1 MQNKRREQELAA
13 LLGALGETPA
23 HESWLPALTG
33 WPEPL
38 IRTLLK
44 TLAGK
49 GHLHLEKGWIHLTT
63 GSEEHAAAMRALLG
77 RMNTAEAGTGLFAFF
92 RLQALAQPLDALESL
107 VLLAR
112 ELVKKGKR
120 LELRLI
126 YRIFMKNTATLR
138 LRGFSKAEAGRY
150 IGLCHDA
157 FQMSLCISLP
167 CTFLPA
173 VLLRGRALAKRH
185 GEHIQM
191 RLLELLIGATNCLAH
206 PGHNAAHFHLMMEQA
221 LTALQGEE
229 YLLQSYPLPVGIYF
243 FMQGKFRRA
252 MDTLLPEPV
261 NSSGWPE
268 IHSRTQRSI
277 LASLAAFFLGE
288 SDEALDILR
297 RALSILPG
305 PAYPG
310 LARIL
315 RATLALIH
323 LGRNEDDRA
332 LELLDVGISGTYG
345 QWDMLGWQ
353 HLMFALALYHAARGH
368 IRAAAVVLNK
378 GTEAALKEGYSRPTY
393 LFPDMLELLESVH
406 DAGFEVPGYNP
417 DAELEICLNGSNQ
430 ILRGVALRIR
440 GNRFMKAG
448 NRDEALSCYEQSLAL
463 LRSMHAYDEAAKTR
477 IALASCHLARN
488 ERKLATACAIVAS
501 LRSNVTGFPPEIA
514 ELLPPR
520 PLPDMKREPHASTD
534 MEMIDLYLDSL
545 REKTWSS
552 PKIFIRYLVA
562 LSCRVLGMSSGYL
575 FARGETPN
583 GPVIIAQHGTE
594 QESPDQAVVRSM
606 RTALVEFALNGTPVL
621 IAVPS
626 EPGLDYVRSVI
637 CIPLPCGEHT
647 CVLYHDGI
655 LPAWAEALLDE
666 ALLRRIGQVLGREM
680 LLAGY
685 APSREKVPPR
695 TSVSAETGEND
706 ELIFHCGVMKEFIR
720 RADLAAISD
729 ASVLLVGE
737 SGVGKEL
744 VARRIHERSGRRG
757 EFVAVNLAGIP
768 DELFENEFL
777 GHERGAFTGAW
788 HQKKGLLELA
798 DNGTLF
804 LDELAE
810 TSPRVQVKLL
820 RLLQER
826 SFFRLG
832 GTRPIRSNFRL
843 VAATNSDLDLA
854 VRRGMFR
861 EDLYYR
867 IRVIA
872 LHIPPL
878 RERRE
883 DIPFLVRHY
892 LHRFM
897 HLYGHKNLALPQNE
911 LDKLVNHDWPGN
923 IRELR
928 NRMEQFV
935 VLQGLDSILP
945 PAPPPLPGSPPESGT
960 LLSGELRWDQLLE
973 HMGALPEPPTLV
985 QVQEAYIAAVLK
997 RCRGKID
1004 GPTGAAQLLDTGRSS
1019 LYARKRE
1026 LDRKKLQ
1033 PAAPLPSD
1041 GPGMESET
1049 LYARSESSD
1058 IPQYEHD
1065 PKKHGMRCRSAEA

>member
-1 MQNKRREQELAA
+1 MQNKRREQELVA

-38 IRTLLK
+38 VQTLLK
-44 TLAGK
+44 KLAGK
-49 GHLHLEKGWIHLTT
+49 GSLHLEKGWIHLSAD
-63 GSEEHAAAMRALLG
+63 SEEHVAAMHTLLG
-77 RMNTAEAGTGLFAFF
+77 RMSAAEADTGLFAFF

-157 FQMSLCISLP
+157 FQMSLCVSLP
-167 CTFLPA
+167 CTLLPA
-173 VLLRGRALAKRH
+173 VLLRGRVLARRH
-185 GEHIQM
+185 GKHIQM
-191 RLLELLIGATNCLAH
+191 HLLELLIGATNCLAH
-206 PGHNAAHFHLMMEQA
+206 PGHNAPRFHLMMEQA
-221 LTALQGEE
+221 LAALRDEE
-229 YLLQSYPLPVGIYF
+229 YLLQSYPLSVGIYF

-666 ALLRRIGQVLGREM
+666 TLLRRIGQVLGREM

-706 ELIFHCGVMKEFIR
+706 EIIFHCSVMKEFMR
-720 RADLAAISD
+720 RADMAATSD

-945 PAPPPLPGSPPESGT
+945 PAPPPLPGHPPESGT

-1026 LDRKKLQ
+1026 LDRKKTQ
-1033 PAAPLPSD
+1033 PTNPLPPD